1 MRLREAF
8 VAAIRGRQKSLA
20 IEHFGESGG
29 GEMSRIASGER
40 RPTWEVLEDAFDE
53 APDALA
59 DYCRERFGWRI
70 EKPTAP
76 LAQQLELFGAQLHSL
91 VERFAE
97 FSERQREAEKRAPMA
112 KAGGRERDARRRA

>member
-59 DYCRERFGWRI
+59 DYCRERFGWTI
-70 EKPTAP
+70 QKPAAP
-76 LAQQLELFGAQLHSL
+76 LAAQLELFAGELVSL
-91 VERFAE
+91 
-97 FSERQREAEKRAPMA
+97 SERVAEALERAKAQERAGMA
-112 KAGGRERDARRRA
+112 KAGERERDARRRA